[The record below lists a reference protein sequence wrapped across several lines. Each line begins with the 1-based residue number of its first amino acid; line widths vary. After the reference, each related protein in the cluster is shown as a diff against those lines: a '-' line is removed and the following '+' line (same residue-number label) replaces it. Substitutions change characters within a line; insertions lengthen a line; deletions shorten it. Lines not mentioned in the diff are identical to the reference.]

1 MVPSP
6 GGHTSS
12 LRAVRMVR
20 QAWIGRAARLGAPR
34 PVSRGR
40 PGTPRRAR
48 ATVARTAAG
57 HLQAVSPGVAARGAV
72 LEGMRVRGGRVKT
85 SSPVREGSRGLAL
98 VLAGGGAR
106 AAYEV
111 GVLSAIA
118 ERAPG
123 LEFPIVTGV
132 SAGAINAVY
141 LAAHA
146 QALSAALGAL
156 RDDWRHLTVDR
167 VYRIQPWHLGRAF
180 LRGVA
185 GTLLG
190 TRGETAVVRGLVDMS
205 PLHDF
210 LAARLDCGGID
221 ASIAAGRLRAVAVSA
236 TSYASG
242 ETVTFVHGRPDAPT
256 WRRALR
262 SAVPARLTVD
272 HVMASAALPI
282 LFPAV
287 RVGDVFYGDGSV
299 RQTAPL
305 APAIHLG
312 ARAILVVT
320 QRSEPELAASRASA
334 LRDYPTIAEVIG
346 LLLHAIFL
354 DALEADA
361 ERVERI
367 NRTLARVPPG
377 AAPEGLRPVS
387 LLMLRP
393 SRDLGALAAG
403 SGAKLPPA
411 VRWMVRGMGGHRA
424 TGVDFLSYLLFDPAY
439 TSALIELGY
448 ADGLTQWPRI
458 ERFLS
463 DS

>member
-1 MVPSP
+1 MKA
-6 GGHTSS
+6 
-12 LRAVRMVR
+12 L
-20 QAWIGRAARLGAPR
+20 PR
-34 PVSRGR
+34 
-40 PGTPRRAR
+40 
-48 ATVARTAAG
+48 
-57 HLQAVSPGVAARGAV
+57 
-72 LEGMRVRGGRVKT
+72 
-85 SSPVREGSRGLAL
+85 AL

-111 GVLSAIA
+111 GVLAAIA

-141 LAAHA
+141 LAAHPGPLA
-146 QALSAALGAL
+146 TAVAALRAQWSRL
-156 RDDWRHLTVDR
+156 LVER
-167 VYRIQPWHLGRAF
+167 VYRIRAGRLA
-180 LRGVA
+180 RGL
-185 GTLLG
+185 LLG
-190 TRGETAVVRGLVDMS
+190 TAHTALGRGGAPAAVHGLVDMS
-205 PLHDF
+205 PLREFLGANIDF
-210 LAARLDCGGID
+210 TQLAAN
-221 ASIAAGRLRAVAVSA
+221 IAAGRLRAAALST
-236 TSYASG
+236 TSYATG
-242 ETVTFVHGRPDAPT
+242 ETVTFVHGPPDVPT

-262 SAVPARLTVD
+262 YAVATQLTLD

-287 RVGDVFYGDGSV
+287 RLGDAFYGDGSV

-320 QRSEPELAASRASA
+320 HRSEPELAASPVPT
-334 LRDYPTIAEVIG
+334 LGDYPTLAEVIG

-361 ERVERI
+361 ERIERI
-367 NRTLARVPPG
+367 NRTLARVPAG

-411 VRWMVRGMGGHRA
+411 VRWVVRRMGGHRTTA
-424 TGVDFLSYLLFDPAY
+424 VDFLSYLLFDPAY
-439 TSALIELGY
+439 TTALIELGY
-448 ADGLTQWPRI
+448 ADGRAEWPRI
-458 ERFLS
+458 EQFLAAVAE
-463 DS
+463 